1 MTREMRN
8 IDPLLQQQECFS
20 EVREVFRRI
29 KDVKNGSKYD
39 QGSAVDN
46 KRPVSFKL
54 SKKLTENRRQNQYE
68 VTEHVKNLA
77 SLQRRLSSMNNFQM
91 RKKNENDPL
100 THPARFRKPGVVP

>member
-1 MTREMRN
+1 MRN

-29 KDVKNGSKYD
+29 KDVKNGSTYD

-54 SKKLTENRRQNQYE
+54 SKKLTENRRHN
-68 VTEHVKNLA
+68 
-77 SLQRRLSSMNNFQM
+77 
-91 RKKNENDPL
+91 
-100 THPARFRKPGVVP
+100 